1 MHKNPF
7 LGEKGNMLG
16 KIFGIIC
23 IVSVFFGIA
32 CGNTGQLGSAVIDGA
47 SSAVTLTLALLGM
60 MCLWSGILNVLK
72 EAGAIK
78 KLTVLMT
85 PILKFFFPDAYKSGV
100 GSEEIA
106 ANVAA
111 NLLGVGNAATPLA
124 LSAMKKLQLQNPT
137 PEIASRDM
145 ITLAVLNTSSVSL
158 IPSTVIT
165 LLRSSGSENPFDIII
180 PIWIT
185 SFTCAAMALILCRAL
200 GSATRVRTIRS
211 KDYKSLKTQ
220 ARQ

>member
-1 MHKNPF
+1 M
-7 LGEKGNMLG
+7 
-16 KIFGIIC
+16 
-23 IVSVFFGIA
+23 SVFFGIA